1 MVDEPSSLGEAVM
14 LWAGSIDHRELIYYT
29 VSKSTTFEPPRA
41 GPRHQRRPVHVW
53 HLPESIWILKI
64 LGFWILDSGS
74 RYTDPSN
81 RCENPELR
89 IQIPFLGSGFW
100 VLISL
105 AWTLAQVLEAG
116 VWFPDSGFWV
126 LGSDVPP
133 CTRVHEGCWGLDSGF
148 RILDSGF

>member
-1 MVDEPSSLGEAVM
+1 MPVAACRVVLVRYEAYFCVFFVF
-14 LWAGSIDHRELIYYT
+14 LRGHIFCACAAAGAAAPALCT
-29 VSKSTTFEPPRA
+29 ST
-41 GPRHQRRPVHVW
+41 HVW